1 MLKALWRTLAIAAL
15 GVVMTGAA
23 DIRAIVDAPRG
34 QTALQLPGID
44 PGTRVVASALADI
57 DADGDLDVVAF
68 DGSLDLLVWSNDG
81 TGHFT
86 RRYPARSAETQA
98 IARDGAFD
106 PGSGTAPA
114 SVVPGG
120 SASIVAADRLLR
132 GLTPSAWQFAS
143 DTSRPR
149 SRARLARAS
158 RAPPL
163 ITVSLS

>member
-1 MLKALWRTLAIAAL
+1 MLKGLWRTLLIAAL
-15 GVVMTGAA
+15 GVVMTGTAHVGATA
-23 DIRAIVDAPRG
+23 DPPRR

-44 PGTRVVASALADI
+44 PGTRVVAAALADI

-86 RRYPARSAETQA
+86 RRYPTHDPDAGG

-120 SASIVAADRLLR
+120 STSIVAPDRLSR
-132 GLTPSAWQFAS
+132 GLTPSLWRIAS
-143 DTSRPR
+143 AASLPH
-149 SRARLARAS
+149 SRARLSRAS

-163 ITVSLS
+163 PARSA

>member
-1 MLKALWRTLAIAAL
+1 MWKGLWRTLLVAAL

-23 DIRAIVDAPRG
+23 HVGAIADAPRSR
-34 QTALQLPGID
+34 TALQLPGID
-44 PGTRVVASALADI
+44 PGATVVAAALADI

-86 RRYPARSAETQA
+86 RRYPTLDPDAGRITH
-98 IARDGAFD
+98 DGAFD
-106 PGSGTAPA
+106 PGSGIAPA

-120 SASIVAADRLLR
+120 STSITAPDRLSR
-132 GLTPSAWQFAS
+132 DLTPSVWRIAS
-143 DTSRPR
+143 AAPLPH
-149 SRARLARAS
+149 SRARLSRAS

-163 ITVSLS
+163 PARSA